1 MVKLLFTDSYLPKF
15 TQVKC
20 PYVGGGI
27 DYDMCIDVYYPEN
40 GSRDIMVLRE
50 KTNAEYILKG
60 QLQKENDVPVTV
72 FLDDAK
78 PPETLVNCVGN
89 VYILLLNEN

>member
-1 MVKLLFTDSYLPKF
+1 M
-15 TQVKC
+15 KC
-20 PYVGGGI
+20 PYVGVEN

-40 GSRDIMVLRE
+40 GSKDTMVL
-50 KTNAEYILKG
+50 KAKANAEYILKG
-60 QLQKENDVPVTV
+60 QLQKENHVPATV

-89 VYILLLNEN
+89 VNFVLLNNFNALHFLQIM